1 LYNAEFLEGYNE
13 KVYFY
18 EFVKTFKLDDPS
30 SGMRFYRTELLM
42 WHDVLHF
49 TGTIDGLLYNE
60 KDDSYIIIDWKRLK
74 GGLKSNYNSPY
85 ARKRRQGCDIDE
97 FSKFTNNK
105 ANNYGCQLTFYK
117 KVFEYMTGNRVSAM
131 YLVVVDS
138 TKVGEKNALKIYDVP
153 LTLYDEAIRQVF
165 ENRARQ
171 MLAQCEKTLHD
182 EHMDK
187 LIEFLDE
194 GDAIREQKE
203 QEEMSNSESDSDGGE
218 KKKQKT

>member
-1 LYNAEFLEGYNE
+1 
-13 KVYFY
+13 
-18 EFVKTFKLDDPS
+18 
-30 SGMRFYRTELLM
+30 
-42 WHDVLHF
+42 
-49 TGTIDGLLYNE
+49 
-60 KDDSYIIIDWKRLK
+60 
-74 GGLKSNYNSPY
+74 
-85 ARKRRQGCDIDE
+85 
-97 FSKFTNNK
+97 
-105 ANNYGCQLTFYK
+105 
-117 KVFEYMTGNRVSAM
+117 MTGNRVSAM